1 MTTLMGHFPY
11 FNHLF
16 AENIIRGG
24 GQKRRKSA
32 EKGHFIPF
40 FSILKGP
47 EGRRG
52 FNSAISY
59 ITTVISTSFIYNHS
73 DFDLFFISSFE
84 KVTTFSKMELKNKSK
99 SLCLLIIIVEIFVVI
114 YEIAELNPL
123 RPSGLFKIEKSGIKW
138 PLFGGFSTFMS
149 PPHT

>member
-1 MTTLMGHFPY
+1 MGHFPY

-59 ITTVISTSFIYNHS
+59 ITTVISTCIIHKHRA
-73 DFDLFFISSFE
+73 FDLFFSSSFD
-84 KVTTFSKMELKNKSK
+84 KVVTI
-99 SLCLLIIIVEIFVVI
+99 LIIYDSIATVGEIRVYRRADFQ
-114 YEIAELNPL
+114 
-123 RPSGLFKIEKSGIKW
+123 SGSRVLKKVF
-138 PLFGGFSTFMS
+138 
-149 PPHT
+149 